1 MKSILPKALI
11 VLLFLITGARGISQ
25 ITEYTLETHFSET
38 SINIYM
44 QVLGIPAGLLE
55 VQSEVDFYKVKY
67 MTPHPDGSMVEV
79 SGALCVPSDLD
90 CPLPM
95 GSYQHG
101 TISARDE
108 APSNPTGEA
117 LIGVLYAAA
126 GYIIVMP
133 DYIGL
138 GDSPLL
144 HPYVHADS
152 EASTSL
158 DMIRAGRDL
167 QSTLGFTWDE
177 QLFIFGY
184 SQGGHATAAL
194 QRLIET
200 EFNDEF
206 SITGSAPMSGPYD
219 ISGVQASVLTSD
231 QVYPTP
237 GYLPYVV
244 LSYQEVYGNIYN
256 NLTEVFLPEYAD
268 IIPDLFDGNTSM
280 GVINNAF
287 PSVPADM
294 LQPAFIEAYNND
306 PNHPMRLAL
315 ADNDVMDWAPQVP
328 TRLLYCSADDQ
339 VSFENSLVAL
349 ENFTTLGS
357 TSVTAVDLGQFDH
370 GGCAPLALLFGLDFF
385 ESLKVDNCNVSV
397 NEQMSDPFLIAP
409 NPTRGIVSF
418 NKLVNDWVEVY
429 DATGRRV
436 AAQWVSQSA
445 DWSHLGAGCYV
456 IKGKTFEPTR
466 MIIILK

>member
-1 MKSILPKALI
+1 MTSFLQKGICI
-11 VLLFLITGARGISQ
+11 FLFIIASVKGNTQ
-25 ITEYTLETHFSET
+25 ITEYSLETHFTEA

-44 QVLGIPAGLLE
+44 QVLGIPSGLLE
-55 VQSEVDFYKVKY
+55 VQSEVDFYKIKY

-117 LIGVLYAAA
+117 LIGVLYAAV

-152 EASTSL
+152 QASTSL
-158 DMIRAGRDL
+158 DMIRAARDL
-167 QSTLGFTWDE
+167 QSTLGYAWDE

-200 EFNDEF
+200 DFSDEF
-206 SITGSAPMSGPYD
+206 TITGSAPMSGPYD
-219 ISGVQASVLTSD
+219 ISGVQAGVLTSD

-256 NLTEVFLPEYAD
+256 DLTEVFLPEYAE

-287 PSVPADM
+287 PSVPAQM
-294 LQPAFIEAYNND
+294 LQPAFIEAYNSD
-306 PNHPMRLAL
+306 PNHPMRVAL
-315 ADNDVMDWAPQVP
+315 ADNDVMDWSPQVP
-328 TRLLYCSADDQ
+328 TRLFYCNADDQ
-339 VSFENSLVAL
+339 VNYMNSVLAL
-349 ENFTTLGS
+349 ENFTELGS
-357 TSVTAVDLGQFDH
+357 TSVTAVDLGEYDH

-385 ESLKVDNCNVSV
+385 ESLKVDNCNISGIS
-397 NEQMSDPFLIAP
+397 EITDSFSISP
-409 NPTRGIVSF
+409 NPSNGIVSF
-418 NKLVNDWVEVY
+418 NHAVNDWIEVY
-429 DATGRRV
+429 DATGRKV
-436 AAQWVSQSA
+436 AASWVSQTA
-445 DWSHLGAGCYV
+445 DWSALGAGCYV
-456 IKGKTFEPTR
+456 IIGRSFEPTR
-466 MIIILK
+466 MIFH

>member
-1 MKSILPKALI
+1 MTSFLQKGICI
-11 VLLFLITGARGISQ
+11 FLFIIASVKGNTQ
-25 ITEYTLETHFSET
+25 ITEYSLETHFTEA

-44 QVLGIPAGLLE
+44 QVLGIPSGLLE
-55 VQSEVDFYKVKY
+55 VQSEVDFYKIKY

-117 LIGVLYAAA
+117 LIGVLYAAV

-152 EASTSL
+152 QASTSL
-158 DMIRAGRDL
+158 DMIRAARDL
-167 QSTLGFTWDE
+167 QSTLGYTWDE
-177 QLFIFGY
+177 QLFLFGY

-200 EFNDEF
+200 DFSDEF
-206 SITGSAPMSGPYD
+206 TITGSAPMSGPYD
-219 ISGVQASVLTSD
+219 ISGVQAGVLTSD

-256 NLTEVFLPEYAD
+256 DLTEVFLPEYAA

-280 GVINNAF
+280 GIINNAF
-287 PSVPADM
+287 PSVPAQM
-294 LQPAFIEAYNND
+294 LQPAFIEAYNSD
-306 PNHPMRLAL
+306 PNHPMRVAL

-328 TRLLYCSADDQ
+328 TRLFYCNADDQ
-339 VSFENSLVAL
+339 VNYMNSVLAL
-349 ENFTTLGS
+349 ENFTELGS
-357 TSVTAVDLGQFDH
+357 TSVTAVDLGEYDH

-385 ESLKVDNCNVSV
+385 ESLKVDNCNISGVS
-397 NEQMSDPFLIAP
+397 EITDSFSISP
-409 NPTRGIVSF
+409 NPSDGIVSF
-418 NKLVNDWVEVY
+418 NQAVNDWIEVY
-429 DATGRRV
+429 DATGRKV
-436 AAQWVSQSA
+436 AASWVSQTA
-445 DWSHLGAGCYV
+445 DWSALGAGCYL
-456 IKGKTFEPTR
+456 IKGSSFEPTR
-466 MIIILK
+466 MIIK